1 MLYLCNSNFSQQ
13 FSIIQLK
20 IIDYNLFIIDY
31 RKNSNDSG
39 LGEGRFMAYFSIE
52 GIFFLK
58 GNLDKGNSYK
68 GKTPFSLLQ
77 NRK

>member
-39 LGEGRFMAYFSIE
+39 LGEGRFMAYF
-52 GIFFLK
+52 
-58 GNLDKGNSYK
+58 
-68 GKTPFSLLQ
+68 Q
-77 NRK
+77 